1 MNGSARNMLFSGL
14 SFWLVVAGICLYF
27 IFPLREKLRYGIDLV
42 GGSYLTLEVQTDK
55 AVESELLGIMQSI
68 SRKLKKAKKAVPTA
82 KKVEKN
88 KIIMSFEDGQAAQAA
103 ALQLRSWRDMNV
115 SVSGEEVSLQF
126 SEKAEKKI
134 KANAVET
141 NKEVFR
147 RRLDKLSVAEINI
160 AVEGE
165 RNIIIELPDVTD
177 PMQARMMIGK
187 PAILEFKLVEKAGRR
202 EEDILYE
209 YDGMVP
215 DDMEIVP
222 GKTDDDG
229 SRSYYLVPRYTEVT
243 GKLLRDAKSEVV
255 QGMRKIKHVVSFRFS
270 AEGGEKFHELTSRNV
285 GRRLAIVLDNE
296 VIMAPNI
303 NSADMWTDGV
313 IEGLE
318 SQEAKDLAML
328 LKSGALVA
336 PITIEGEQQIGATL
350 GADSIKQGLMSCLV
364 GLGLLLAFSIFY
376 YSLSGLLAFIALMFN
391 LCLVLF
397 GLWALGAV
405 LTLPGIAGMVLTIGM
420 AIDASI
426 LIFERIKDGLAE
438 GFSIKKAVDTG
449 FSNAMVVILDANI
462 TTFIVGIVLYWF
474 GTGPLQGFAVTMML
488 GIISTLIT
496 GLFFLRSLFN
506 FVLNNFR
513 VQKLRI

>member
-1 MNGSARNMLFSGL
+1 MNDSARRMLFSGL
-14 SFWLVVAGICLYF
+14 SFWLVVAGICLYS
-27 IFPLREKLRYGIDLV
+27 IYPLKEKLRYGIDLV
-42 GGSYLTLEVQTDK
+42 GGVYLTLEVQTEK
-55 AVESELLGIMQSI
+55 AVESELLGIMQGI
-68 SRKLKKAKKAVPTA
+68 SRKLKKVKKPVPTTKA
-82 KKVEKN
+82 IEKN
-88 KIIMSFEDGQAAQAA
+88 KIVLTFEDMQAAQTAA
-103 ALQLRSWRDMNV
+103 VHLRGERDMNV
-115 SVSGEEVSLQF
+115 SVSEKQVYLQF
-126 SEKAEKKI
+126 DEKKEKRI

-165 RNIIIELPDVTD
+165 RNIIIELPGLAD
-177 PMQARMMIGK
+177 PDQARMMIGK
-187 PAILEFKLVEKAGRR
+187 PAVLEFKLVDKMGRT

-209 YDGMVP
+209 YDGIVP
-215 DDMEIVP
+215 DDMEVVP
-222 GKTDDDG
+222 GKPDDSG
-229 SRSYYLVPRYTEVT
+229 SRNYYLVPRYTDIT
-243 GKLLRDAKSEVV
+243 GKLLRDASSGIV
-255 QGMRKIKHVVSFRFS
+255 QAMKIKHVVHFRFS

-285 GRRLAIVLDNE
+285 GQRLAIILDNE
-296 VIMAPNI
+296 VIMAPTI

-313 IEGLE
+313 IEGVS

-336 PITIEGEQQIGATL
+336 PITIEGQQEIGPTL

-364 GLGLLLAFSIFY
+364 GLGLLLAFSVFY
-376 YSLSGLLAFIALMFN
+376 YSLSGLLAFLALMFN

-397 GLWALGAV
+397 GLSVLGAV

-426 LIFERIKDGLAE
+426 LIYERIKDGLAA
-438 GFSIKKAVDTG
+438 GLSIKKAVDTG
-449 FSNAMVVILDANI
+449 FSTAMVVILDANI

-488 GIISTLIT
+488 GIVSTLIT

-506 FVLNNFR
+506 FILNNFR
-513 VQKLRI
+513 VQKLSI